1 MNAMLR
7 IAVRVDASIG
17 MGMGHLTRC
26 ITLANALSAE
36 GARVSFL
43 MRDHAAA
50 FGRLV
55 ESAGHQLCLLPATGR
70 GSVPSADPPLA
81 HAHWLPVSW
90 HEDAAQTSEAIG
102 RLGAVDWLVVDHYA
116 LDARWEREQR
126 RGAPRIL
133 AIDDIADRAHDADIL
148 LDQNLSLA
156 METRYRGLLPENC
169 RPLLGPRYA
178 LLRPEFVET
187 RKRMSPRSGEVCR
200 ILICFGGSDPSNETA
215 KALAAI
221 AGVSA
226 AALHVDV
233 AIGMGNPHADEV
245 DALCRNLGRATLHRG
260 ADNMAELMA
269 RADLAIGAGGVMC
282 WERCCLG
289 LPTIALDIA
298 SNQVGALTALAA
310 AGALD
315 YLGAAASVNSERLAQ
330 AVGALAGNPARL
342 RAMAERA
349 LAVTDGEGAERACA
363 EMAHR

>member
-1 MNAMLR
+1 MLR
-7 IAVRVDASIG
+7 IAVRVDASVE

-36 GARVSFL
+36 GASVSFL

-55 ESAGHQLCLLPATGR
+55 ESAGHRLCLLRATGR
-70 GSVPSADPPLA
+70 DSVPSADPPLA

-90 HEDAAQTSEAIG
+90 REDAVQTSEMIEG
-102 RLGAVDWLVVDHYA
+102 LGAIDWLVVDHYA

-126 RGAPRIL
+126 RVASRIL

-156 METRYRGLLPENC
+156 VETRYRSLLPKDC
-169 RPLLGPRYA
+169 RLLLGPRYA
-178 LLRPEFVET
+178 LLRPEFAET
-187 RKRMSPRSGEVCR
+187 RKRMSPRSGEVRR

-221 AGVSA
+221 AAVSA
-226 AALHVDV
+226 TEFGVDV
-233 AIGMGNPHADEV
+233 AIGMGNPHADAV

-260 ADNMAELMA
+260 AGNMAELMA
-269 RADLAIGAGGVMC
+269 SADLAIGAGGVMC

-298 SNQVGALTALAA
+298 SNQVGALTALAS
-310 AGALD
+310 AGAVD
-315 YLGAAASVNSERLAQ
+315 YLGAAASVDSERLVE

-349 LAVTDGEGAERACA
+349 LEVTDGEGTERVCA
-363 EMAHR
+363 EMARH

>member
-7 IAVRVDASIG
+7 IAVRVDASIE
-17 MGMGHLTRC
+17 MGMGHLIRC

-50 FGRLV
+50 FGRLA
-55 ESAGHQLCLLPATGR
+55 ESAGHQLCLLPASAR
-70 GSVPSADPPLA
+70 GHAPSADPPLA

-90 HEDAAQTSEAIG
+90 QEDAVQTSEAIG

-126 RGAPRIL
+126 RSAPRIL

-148 LDQNLSLA
+148 LDQNLSLST
-156 METRYRGLLPENC
+156 ETRYRSLLPKDC
-169 RPLLGPRYA
+169 RLLLGPRYA
-178 LLRPEFVET
+178 LLRPEFAET
-187 RKRMSPRSGEVCR
+187 RKRMSPRSGAVRR
-200 ILICFGGSDPSNETA
+200 ILVCFGGSDPSNETA

-221 AGVSA
+221 AAVSA
-226 AALHVDV
+226 TELGVDV
-233 AIGMGNPHADEV
+233 AIGMGNPHADAV
-245 DALCRNLGRATLHRG
+245 DAFCRNLGRATLHRG

-310 AGALD
+310 AGAVD
-315 YLGAAASVNSERLAQ
+315 YLGAAASVDSERLAQ
-330 AVGALAGNPARL
+330 AVGALARNPARL

-349 LAVTDGEGAERACA
+349 LEMTDGEGASRVCA
-363 EMAHR
+363 EMARR